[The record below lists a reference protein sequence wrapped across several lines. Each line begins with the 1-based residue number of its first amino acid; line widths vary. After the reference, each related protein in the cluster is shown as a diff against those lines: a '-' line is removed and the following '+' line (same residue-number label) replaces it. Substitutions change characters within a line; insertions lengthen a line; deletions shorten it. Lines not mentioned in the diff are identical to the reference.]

1 MIEEIDNRIPN
12 TIYYL
17 RRVKQKPGKF
27 LWSLLAHQRHP
38 DSQGPQV
45 LLPQDLALA
54 VPLPPPRLLLRIYR
68 YLLYHPVVEVL
79 LQNLISIAH
88 CLSKFYKYERPPA
101 STGSTAFFDFISC
114 HRESFGNLNLKELV
128 LVCGLGQARTYLTRV
143 ILLRISHGCV
153 NKLRSCEIF

>member
-1 MIEEIDNRIPN
+1 MIEEINNRIPN
-12 TIYYL
+12 TIYL

-27 LWSLLAHQRHP
+27 LWSLLAHKRHP

-79 LQNLISIAH
+79 LQNLISITH
-88 CLSKFYKYERPPA
+88 CLSKYERRPA

-114 HRESFGNLNLKELV
+114 HRESFGTLNFKELV
-128 LVCGLGQARTYLTRV
+128 LVCGLGQARTYLTTM
-143 ILLRISHGCV
+143 ILLLRISHECV